1 MDQKGVLAV
10 ISGFSGAGKG
20 TLFKGLLNAYPQQNA
35 LTISATPRAPRG
47 GEEHGREYFFVSKER
62 FEQMIA
68 GDALIEYASYV
79 GNYYGTPKG
88 YVAEQMGAGKDV
100 ILEIEVQGALKV
112 KERFPEALLVF
123 VTPPDAPELEKRL
136 RGRGTETEEAIRSR
150 LKTAAGEAVFMDRYD
165 YILVNGQLNACI
177 QELHSLIQTQH
188 RQARLN
194 RGLIEKMSRGLS
206 GIAQ

>member
-20 TLFKGLLNAYPQQNA
+20 TLVKGLLNAYPQQYA
-35 LTISATPRAPRG
+35 LSISATTRAPRV
-47 GEEHGREYFFVSKER
+47 GEEHGRVYFLVSKDM
-62 FEQMIA
+62 FEQISA
-68 GDALIEYASYV
+68 GDALIDFGSYV
-79 GNYYGTPKG
+79 GNYYGTPIG

-112 KERFPEALLVF
+112 KERVPEALLVF